1 MASPITQT
9 GDRDRGVALQTG
21 SSSRPTGLTASTTQ
35 LDLQVNDSGTVSG
48 PIRHPSSP
56 ASNGRNG
63 SGVLARTQRP
73 AVDPVAAMSQLA
85 NSTLAITS
93 MTVKLMR
100 LPADITTRQ
109 IHRALAQ
116 HNLSI
121 ARIEIREN
129 VNGLRNGDATVS
141 INPAPSRWPPWSG
154 PAHWCTIDRSNSP
167 PVRVPLEIQRTN
179 RLSDTLRTPVNSVV
193 PRQWGFTT
201 QGLRFGMMANDD
213 TMWELPQW
221 CKYHEVKVTILFYRM
236 ILEVTFK
243 VVLGRKLG
251 MRAYKIPIKFSHIKK
266 IIRVKQENGQLGLVI
281 QLPSPP
287 EVSST
292 TLEVAEASHDDALT
306 LWQERDS
313 WVRQLEITKQ
323 TRKANEACAQLH
335 KEYESIDI
343 GRWTTYYVDLP
354 PQTSGIPAALGRF
367 GARLNDWNVEL
378 DSIDPFH
385 FVQPGLTNAWTLLSN
400 PTPMSSWEL
409 LNSTHI
415 DFPFEVRYQ
424 LEACV
429 SQGLLNEYSI
439 DAEFLEKLNSFDVD
453 RARMMLEGVVDHDIT
468 YHKPMDMF
476 KEPRILYHW
485 PHCKLPSQ
493 AAMVR
498 KAIITPTAIIFKT
511 PGVELTNRVLRK
523 YSDLMDRFLRVQF
536 TDELT
541 FGKIWSDQGSNRS
554 NEIYTRVLRVLRN
567 GIVVGGR
574 HYKILAW
581 SNSQFREH
589 GAFFFSATDHVTCE
603 DIREWMGDL
612 THIRSVGKFA
622 ARMGQCFTTTRQVG
636 GISVPTITAI
646 DDISRRKDGEVW
658 NFTDGVGKISSF
670 LAAMIT
676 VDQGLVDKPSCFQ
689 FRMGGCKGVLVEW
702 PDVPANEVHIR
713 PSQEK
718 FKAPYNGLETIK
730 VSTFSQATLNKQI
743 IPILNCLGVEDQVFL
758 DLLDEELAE
767 YKEAMDD
774 STKAAEILRMRVDE
788 NQTSLTIAE
797 MIDTFM
803 DVKEPFVWTLLHL
816 WQCWALQRLKHKA
829 AISVKK
835 SAFLFGCVDELGVL
849 RGHSKETEGKANLD
863 ADSLPQIFVQVP
875 REGTDPSNSTNYR
888 VVTGLCVVGR
898 NPSLHPGDVRVVQ
911 AVNAPG
917 LHHLKNVVVFP
928 QTGDRDIP
936 SMCSGGDLDGDD
948 FFVLWDERLLPKEW
962 SYPPMNH
969 DDDVISPGLDG
980 STDITID
987 HMCQFFSQYMQND
1000 SLGLIA
1006 TAHVAWAD
1014 KVGPKHRKCRSML
1027 HRIPPSS
1034 RDRQNS

>member
-1 MASPITQT
+1 MVSPISRP
-9 GDRDRGVALQTG
+9 GEPDRGLGLRAASSPRSSGVA
-21 SSSRPTGLTASTTQ
+21 PSTNQ
-35 LDLQVNDSGTVSG
+35 LDLPAHDRRAVSGTIQHHSG
-48 PIRHPSSP
+48 SAPNGPNSP
-56 ASNGRNG
+56 
-63 SGVLARTQRP
+63 GVLTRSRLPTNPSTTLSR
-73 AVDPVAAMSQLA
+73 LA
-85 NSTLAITS
+85 SSTLDIAS
-93 MTVKLMR
+93 MTIKLMR
-100 LPADITTRQ
+100 LPGDITTRQ
-109 IHRALAQ
+109 IHQSLSQ
-116 HNLSI
+116 HGLSI
-121 ARIEIREN
+121 VRIEIREN
-129 VNGLRNGDATVS
+129 VHGFRNGEATV
-141 INPAPSRWPPWSG
+141 IVEPAPSSWPPWSG
-154 PAHWCTIDRSNSP
+154 PRNECTLNRDNFP
-167 PVRVPLEIQRTN
+167 PIRIPVEIQRTV
-179 RLSDTLRTPVNSVV
+179 RLDDTLRTPVNNIA
-193 PRQWGFTT
+193 PRQWSFAA
-201 QGLRFGMMANDD
+201 QGLRFGMMANND
-213 TMWELPQW
+213 TMWDLPQW
-221 CKYHEVKVTILFYRM
+221 CEYHDVKMAILFYRKVVE
-236 ILEVTFK
+236 IAFK
-243 VVLGRKLG
+243 VDLGRKSG

-266 IIRVKQENGQLGLVI
+266 VIRAKQEDGKSVLII
-281 QLPSPP
+281 QLPNPP
-287 EVSST
+287 EVFST
-292 TLEVAEASHDDALT
+292 TPEAAEASHDDALPF
-306 LWQERDS
+306 WQERDL

-323 TRKANEACAQLH
+323 SRKASEAFAQLQ
-335 KEYESIDI
+335 KEYKTIDI

-354 PQTSGIPAALGRF
+354 PQASGIPAALERF
-367 GARLNDWNVEL
+367 GAHLNDWNVEL
-378 DSIDPFH
+378 DSINPLH
-385 FVQPGLTNAWTLLSN
+385 LVQPGPTNAWTLLNNS
-400 PTPMSSWEL
+400 TPMSSWEL
-409 LNSTHI
+409 LSSTHI
-415 DFPFEVRYQ
+415 QFPFKVRYQ
-424 LEACV
+424 LEACI

-439 DAEFLEKLNSFDVD
+439 DTEFLEKLNSFDDD
-453 RARMMLEGVVDHDIT
+453 RARMMLEGVVDHNIT

-476 KEPRILYHW
+476 EEPKILYHW

-493 AAMVR
+493 AAIVR
-498 KAIITPTAIIFKT
+498 KAIVTPTAIIFKT

-523 YSDLMDRFLRVQF
+523 YSDLTDRFLRVQF

-541 FGKIWSDQGSNRS
+541 FGKIWSDQGSNKS

-567 GIVVGGR
+567 GIVVGDR

-589 GAFFFSATDHVTCE
+589 GAFFFCATDHITCD
-603 DIREWMGDL
+603 DIRDWMGDL

-646 DDISRRKDGEVW
+646 NDISRRKDGEVW
-658 NFTDGVGKISSF
+658 NFTDGVGKISPF
-670 LAAMIT
+670 LAAMIS
-676 VDQGLVDKPSCFQ
+676 VDQSLIDKPSCFQ
-689 FRMGGCKGVLVEW
+689 FRMGGCKGVLVQW

-767 YKEAMDD
+767 YKEAMSD
-774 STKAAEILRMRVDE
+774 SNKAAEILRMRVDE

-797 MIDTFM
+797 MVKPFM

-849 RGHSKETEGKANLD
+849 KGHSKETEGKANLD
-863 ADSLPQIFVQVP
+863 ADSLPQIFLQVP
-875 REGTDPSNSTNYR
+875 REGTDPNNYTNYR

-911 AVNAPG
+911 AVDAPG
-917 LHHLKNVVVFP
+917 LRHLKNVVVFP

-969 DDDVISPGLDG
+969 DADTTTPGLDG
-980 STDITID
+980 SIDITID
-987 HMCQFFSQYMQND
+987 HMCQFFAQYMQND

-1014 KVGPKHRKCRSML
+1014 KVGPKHSKCNSPHLM
-1027 HRIPPSS
+1027 PSLV
-1034 RDRQNS
+1034 